1 MIPEKPCPTIGPDN
15 APFWRAI
22 SEHRLDLPFCTEC
35 GKAHLPAGPVCP
47 FCFCGVLEW
56 RAASGRGR
64 LASWTVVRK
73 PLVAAFRK
81 DVPYAVALIELVEG
95 PRLISGLTDV
105 DLDHLRIG
113 QDVEILFDD
122 VDPEVT
128 LHRFCPV

>member
-1 MIPEKPCPTIGPDN
+1 
-15 APFWRAI
+15 
-22 SEHRLDLPFCTEC
+22 
-35 GKAHLPAGPVCP
+35 
-47 FCFCGVLEW
+47 
-56 RAASGRGR
+56 
-64 LASWTVVRK
+64 
-73 PLVAAFRK
+73 VAAFRK